1 MNITIILFRDNVTKS
16 NSEWWV
22 LNLTGSRI
30 FNQGSQALELVVFN
44 DKVSPPS
51 LGFLAGYGIMGLY
64 ASVVLVIGK
73 FVREFF
79 SGISH
84 SIMFEELPNVDRI
97 LKLCTDIFLVRETG
111 ELELE
116 EDLYAKLIFLYRSP
130 ETMIKWTREKTN

>member
-1 MNITIILFRDNVTKS
+1 
-16 NSEWWV
+16 
-22 LNLTGSRI
+22 
-30 FNQGSQALELVVFN
+30 
-44 DKVSPPS
+44 
-51 LGFLAGYGIMGLY
+51 MGLY

-84 SIMFEELPNVDRI
+84 SIMFEELQCVDRI

-116 EDLYAKLIFLYRSP
+116 EELYAKLIFLYRSP
-130 ETMIKWTREKTN
+130 ETMIKWTREKNK